1 MSTRK
6 KTHLKTQ
13 FQKVISTTLTC
24 SGLIIA
30 ASLSPFVVAQDATNQ
45 TIRES
50 LRIEAGDL
58 GSVLTEFS
66 ARHNIALSF
75 NPALTQNLKS
85 EGISGNG
92 SPIELIEQLLSNKGL
107 VVIANQDGTYSL
119 TERTQNLT
127 ADNQAI
133 NLNTLII
140 QTSRSNTK
148 KENSPQVITVIN
160 RKQIE
165 DQLSISSDSSQALS
179 NLLPAYSPNTQKLNN
194 SSQTFRGRSV
204 LYMVDGVPQS
214 NPIREGSR
222 SAHTIDLAM
231 VDRIEVIHGASAV
244 HGLGATGGIINF
256 ITKSNR
262 SNEVKQ
268 HVDVQLT
275 TPTDEISSDTLGYKI
290 GYQVEGSADNFD
302 YLVGLTNEVQ
312 GIYLDADGNYVGA
325 ATVRGDIMDSKS
337 HDAFVKLGYWLTDDK
352 RLELEVN
359 KYRLKSR
366 MNFTGVDGDRE
377 NGVATSSVKGSP
389 PNGVAPYND
398 VQTTSLFYTDS
409 DLDGMEFKAQV
420 FHQDFEGRY
429 GASNSNSFQDV
440 SIAPVGTLYDQ
451 SQNQSEKVG
460 AKFSL
465 TKDDLLN
472 NSLSITT
479 GLDLLQD
486 KTSQTL
492 VLTNRTYVPE
502 TEYTNYAPFIQF
514 EYKPTERLVLQAGA
528 RNEHAKLDVDTY
540 QTVATNKNTS
550 VSVNGGSPSFSDTVY
565 NAGAV
570 FKLTPSMSVF
580 ANYSQ
585 GFGMPDVG
593 RILRGVSTA
602 DQDVDTL
609 IDLSPILTDNYEA
622 GFRIHRNAFDFEL
635 SAYQSNSDLGSRI
648 ENQNGLYVVK
658 REKKE
663 IHGAEA
669 SLGFQLNKEHKL
681 QASYSY
687 IQGKSDTDG
696 DGKVDTKLTGADI
709 PPNRLVTSWN
719 ARWDEKLSSLLQVSH
734 AFSRSF
740 DNEDLHFDGYTLVD
754 ASVGYKLP
762 VGKMSVAVANLFNE
776 DYFTYY
782 SQAAY
787 ANDSFYFKG
796 RGRTLTLAYG
806 LDF

>member
-1 MSTRK
+1 MSPRINYTA
-6 KTHLKTQ
+6 TFLLP
-13 FQKVISTTLTC
+13 FTLGT
-24 SGLIIA
+24 SQIA
-30 ASLSPFVVAQDATNQ
+30 FADVNTN
-45 TIRES
+45 S
-50 LRIEAGDL
+50 VDL
-58 GSVLTEFS
+58 D
-66 ARHNIALSF
+66 
-75 NPALTQNLKS
+75 P
-85 EGISGNG
+85 
-92 SPIELIEQLLSNKGL
+92 
-107 VVIANQDGTYSL
+107 
-119 TERTQNLT
+119 
-127 ADNQAI
+127 
-133 NLNTLII
+133 LII
-140 QTSRSNTK
+140 QTSRTNTK
-148 KENSPQVITVIN
+148 QEDSPQVVTVIS

-165 DQLSISSDSSQALS
+165 EQLSITSDSSQVLS
-179 NLLPAYSPNTQKLNN
+179 NLLPAYAPNTQKLNN

-204 LYMVDGVPQS
+204 LYMIDGVPQS

-222 SAHTIDLAM
+222 SAHTIDLSM
-231 VDRIEVIHGASAV
+231 VERIEVIHGATAV

-256 ITKSNR
+256 ITKSTR
-262 SNEVKQ
+262 SNSLKQ
-268 HVDVQLT
+268 HVDVQMT
-275 TPTDEISSDTLGYKI
+275 TPTDKVSSDTLAYKI
-290 GYQVEGSADNFD
+290 GYQAEGSQGNFD

-312 GIYLDADGNYVGA
+312 GMYLDADGNYVGS

-337 HDAFVKLGYWLTDDK
+337 HDIFVKLGYWLTDEK

-359 KYRLKSR
+359 KYEMKGR

-377 NGVATSSVKGSP
+377 NGVATSSIKGTP

-409 DLDGMEFKAQV
+409 DLDGIEFKAQV

-429 GASNSNSFQDV
+429 GATNSGSFQDT
-440 SIAPVGTLYDQ
+440 SIAPNGTLYDQ
-451 SQNQSEKVG
+451 SQNQSEKIG

-465 TKDDLLN
+465 TKDDLLDHD
-472 NSLSITT
+472 LSITT

-486 KTSQTL
+486 TTSQTL
-492 VLTNRTYVPE
+492 VLTNRVYVPE

-514 EYKPTERLVLQAGA
+514 EYKPIERLVLQAGA
-528 RNEHAKLDVDTY
+528 RYEHAKLNVDTY
-540 QTVATNKNTS
+540 QTVAANNS
-550 VSVNGGSPSFSDTVY
+550 VTVDGGTPSFDETVY

-570 FKLTPSMSVF
+570 FKITPIVSVF

-593 RILRGVSTA
+593 RVLRGVKTT

-609 IDLSPILTDNYEA
+609 IDLSPIMTDNYEV
-622 GFRIHRNAFDFEL
+622 GLRVNRHPYDFEL
-635 SAYQSNSDLGSRI
+635 SYYESDSDLGSRI
-648 ENQNGLYVVK
+648 VEVNDLYVVK

-663 IHGAEA
+663 IQGAEA

-687 IQGKSDTDG
+687 IQGKSDTDD

-709 PPNRLVTSWN
+709 PPNRLVASWN
-719 ARWDEKLSSLLQVSH
+719 AHWNEKLSSLLQVSH

-740 DNEDLHFDGYTLVD
+740 DDDELKFDSYTLID

-796 RGRTLTLAYG
+796 RGRTVTLAYG

>member
-30 ASLSPFVVAQDATNQ
+30 SGLSPFTVAQDTTDQ
-45 TIRES
+45 TISEP
-50 LRIEAGDL
+50 LRIEAGNL
-58 GSVLTEFS
+58 GKVLTEFA

-75 NPALTQNLKS
+75 NPALTRHLNS
-85 EGISGNG
+85 EGISGNS
-92 SPIELIEQLLSNKGL
+92 SPIELIEQLLSNTDL

-148 KENSPQVITVIN
+148 KENSPQVVTVIT
-160 RKQIE
+160 RQQIE
-165 DQLSISSDSSQALS
+165 DQLSISSDSSQALAS
-179 NLLPAYSPNTQKLNN
+179 LLPAYSPNTQKLNN

-275 TPTDEISSDTLGYKI
+275 TPTDEISSDSLGYKI
-290 GYQVEGSADNFD
+290 GYQVEGSAGDFD

-325 ATVRGDIMDSKS
+325 ATVRGDIMDSNS
-337 HDAFVKLGYWLTDDK
+337 HDVFVKLGYWLTDDK
-352 RLELEVN
+352 RLELEAN

-377 NGVATSSVKGSP
+377 NGVATSSVKGTP

-514 EYKPTERLVLQAGA
+514 EYKPTDRLVLQAGA

-540 QTVATNKNTS
+540 RTVATNKNTS
-550 VSVNGGSPSFSDTVY
+550 VLVDGGSPSFSDTVY

-669 SLGFQLNKEHKL
+669 SLGFQLNKDHKL

-740 DNEDLHFDGYTLVD
+740 DDEDLNFDGYTLVD

>member
-30 ASLSPFVVAQDATNQ
+30 SGLSPFTVAQDTTDQ
-45 TIRES
+45 TISEP
-50 LRIEAGDL
+50 LRIEAGNL
-58 GSVLTEFS
+58 GKVLTEFA

-75 NPALTQNLKS
+75 NPALTRHLNS
-85 EGISGNG
+85 EGISGNS
-92 SPIELIEQLLSNKGL
+92 SPIELIEQLLSNTDL

-148 KENSPQVITVIN
+148 KENSPQVVTVIT
-160 RKQIE
+160 RQQIE
-165 DQLSISSDSSQALS
+165 DQLSISSDSSQALAS
-179 NLLPAYSPNTQKLNN
+179 LLPAYSPNTQKLNN

-275 TPTDEISSDTLGYKI
+275 TPTDEISSDSLGYKI
-290 GYQVEGSADNFD
+290 GYQVEGSAGDFD

-325 ATVRGDIMDSKS
+325 ATVRGDIMDSNS
-337 HDAFVKLGYWLTDDK
+337 HDVFVKLGYWLTDDK
-352 RLELEVN
+352 RLELEAN

-377 NGVATSSVKGSP
+377 NGVATSSVKGTP

-472 NSLSITT
+472 SNLSITT

-514 EYKPTERLVLQAGA
+514 EYKPTDRLVLQAGA

-540 QTVATNKNTS
+540 RTVATNKNTS
-550 VSVNGGSPSFSDTVY
+550 VLVDGGSPSFSDTVY

-669 SLGFQLNKEHKL
+669 SLGFQLNKDHKL

-740 DNEDLHFDGYTLVD
+740 DDEDLNFDGYTLVD

>member
-1 MSTRK
+1 MSPRINYTA
-6 KTHLKTQ
+6 TFLLP
-13 FQKVISTTLTC
+13 FTLGT
-24 SGLIIA
+24 SQIA
-30 ASLSPFVVAQDATNQ
+30 FADVNTN
-45 TIRES
+45 S
-50 LRIEAGDL
+50 VDL
-58 GSVLTEFS
+58 D
-66 ARHNIALSF
+66 
-75 NPALTQNLKS
+75 P
-85 EGISGNG
+85 
-92 SPIELIEQLLSNKGL
+92 
-107 VVIANQDGTYSL
+107 
-119 TERTQNLT
+119 
-127 ADNQAI
+127 
-133 NLNTLII
+133 LII
-140 QTSRSNTK
+140 QTSRTNTK
-148 KENSPQVITVIN
+148 QEDSPQVVTVIS

-165 DQLSISSDSSQALS
+165 EQLSITSDSSQVLS
-179 NLLPAYSPNTQKLNN
+179 NLLPAYAPNTQKLNN

-204 LYMVDGVPQS
+204 LYMIDGVPQS

-222 SAHTIDLAM
+222 SAHTIDLSM
-231 VDRIEVIHGASAV
+231 VERIEVIHGATAV

-256 ITKSNR
+256 ITKSTR
-262 SNEVKQ
+262 SNSLKQ
-268 HVDVQLT
+268 HVDVQMT
-275 TPTDEISSDTLGYKI
+275 TPTDKVSSDTLAYKI
-290 GYQVEGSADNFD
+290 GYQAEGSQGNFD

-312 GIYLDADGNYVGA
+312 GMYLDADGNYVGS

-337 HDAFVKLGYWLTDDK
+337 HDIFVKLGYWLTDEK

-359 KYRLKSR
+359 KYEMKGR

-377 NGVATSSVKGSP
+377 NGVATSSIKGTP

-429 GASNSNSFQDV
+429 GATNSGSFQDT
-440 SIAPVGTLYDQ
+440 SIAPSGTLYDQ
-451 SQNQSEKVG
+451 SQNQSEKIG

-465 TKDDLLN
+465 TKDDLLDHD
-472 NSLSITT
+472 LSITT

-486 KTSQTL
+486 TTSQTL
-492 VLTNRTYVPE
+492 VLTNRVYVPE

-514 EYKPTERLVLQAGA
+514 EYKPIERLVLQAGA
-528 RNEHAKLDVDTY
+528 RYEHAKLNVDTY
-540 QTVATNKNTS
+540 QTVAANNS
-550 VSVNGGSPSFSDTVY
+550 VTVDGGTPSFDETVY

-570 FKLTPSMSVF
+570 FKITPIVSVF

-593 RILRGVSTA
+593 RVLRGVKTT

-609 IDLSPILTDNYEA
+609 IDLSPIMTDNYEV
-622 GFRIHRNAFDFEL
+622 GLRVNRHPYDFEL
-635 SAYQSNSDLGSRI
+635 SYYESDSDLGSRI
-648 ENQNGLYVVK
+648 VEVNDLYVVK

-663 IHGAEA
+663 IQGAEA

-687 IQGKSDTDG
+687 IQGKSDTDD

-709 PPNRLVTSWN
+709 PPNRLVASWN
-719 ARWDEKLSSLLQVSH
+719 AHWNEKLSSLLQVSH

-740 DNEDLHFDGYTLVD
+740 DDDELKFDSYTLVD

-796 RGRTLTLAYG
+796 RGRTVTLAYG

>member
-1 MSTRK
+1 MLSK
-6 KTHLKTQ
+6 KPYTA
-13 FQKVISTTLTC
+13 
-24 SGLIIA
+24 II
-30 ASLSPFVVAQDATNQ
+30 LLPF
-45 TIRES
+45 
-50 LRIEAGDL
+50 
-58 GSVLTEFS
+58 
-66 ARHNIALSF
+66 ALS
-75 NPALTQNLKS
+75 ASQITLADTKSVNLD
-85 EGISGNG
+85 
-92 SPIELIEQLLSNKGL
+92 EL
-107 VVIANQDGTYSL
+107 V
-119 TERTQNLT
+119 
-127 ADNQAI
+127 
-133 NLNTLII
+133 I

-148 KENSPQVITVIN
+148 KEDSPQVITIIT
-160 RKQIE
+160 RQQIE
-165 DQLSISSDSSQALS
+165 EQLAISSDSSQVLS

-204 LYMVDGVPQS
+204 LYMIDGVPQS

-222 SAHTIDLAM
+222 SAHTIDLSM
-231 VDRIEVIHGASAV
+231 VERIEVIHGATAV

-262 SNEVKQ
+262 SNELKQ
-268 HVDVQLT
+268 HIDVQLT
-275 TPTDEISSDTLGYKI
+275 TPTDEISNDTLSYKV
-290 GYQVEGSADNFD
+290 GYQAEGAHDDFD
-302 YLVGLTNEVQ
+302 YLVGLTNEIQ
-312 GIYLDADGNYVGA
+312 GMYLDADGNYVGS

-337 HDAFVKLGYWLTDDK
+337 YDAFVKLGYWLTDDQ

-359 KYRLKSR
+359 KYRMKGR
-366 MNFTGVDGDRE
+366 MNFTGVDGDRK
-377 NGVATSSVKGSP
+377 NGVATSSVKGTP
-389 PNGVAPYND
+389 TQGTAPYND

-429 GASNSNSFQDV
+429 GASNSDSFQDV

-451 SQNQSEKVG
+451 SQNQSEKIG

-465 TKDDLLN
+465 TKDDLLDN
-472 NSLSITT
+472 ELSITA

-514 EYKPTERLVLQAGA
+514 EYKPTDRLVLQAGA

-540 QTVATNKNTS
+540 RSVATDDDTS
-550 VSVNGGSPSFSDTVY
+550 VSVDGGTPSFSDTVY

-570 FKLTPSMSVF
+570 FKLTPAVSVF

-602 DQDVDTL
+602 NQDVDTL
-609 IDLSPILTDNYEA
+609 IDLSPILTDNYEV
-622 GFRIHRNAFDFEL
+622 GFRINHNAYDFEL
-635 SAYQSNSDLGSRI
+635 STYQSNSDLGSRI
-648 ENQNGLYVVK
+648 ENKNGLYVVK

-663 IHGAEA
+663 IQGAEA
-669 SLGFQLNKEHKL
+669 SLGVQLNKEHKL

-687 IQGKSDTDG
+687 IQGKSDTDK

-709 PPNRLVTSWN
+709 SPNRLVTSWN
-719 ARWDEKLSSLLQVSH
+719 AHWNEKLSSLLQVSH

-740 DNEDLHFDGYTLVD
+740 DDDKFDFDGYTLVD
-754 ASVGYKLP
+754 ASIGYKLP
-762 VGKMSVAVANLFNE
+762 VGKMSVAVANLLNE

-796 RGRTLTLAYG
+796 RGRTVTLAYG

>member
-1 MSTRK
+1 MSPIKIRST
-6 KTHLKTQ
+6 
-13 FQKVISTTLTC
+13 VIL
-24 SGLIIA
+24 L
-30 ASLSPFVVAQDATNQ
+30 PF
-45 TIRES
+45 
-50 LRIEAGDL
+50 LL
-58 GSVLTEFS
+58 GSS
-66 ARHNIALSF
+66 QIAF
-75 NPALTQNLKS
+75 ADTQS
-85 EGISGNG
+85 
-92 SPIELIEQLLSNKGL
+92 
-107 VVIANQDGTYSL
+107 
-119 TERTQNLT
+119 
-127 ADNQAI
+127 I
-133 NLNTLII
+133 NLDELVI

-148 KENSPQVITVIN
+148 QEDNPQVVTIISQ
-160 RKQIE
+160 KQIE
-165 DQLSISSDSSQALS
+165 DQLAISTDSSQALS

-222 SAHTIDLAM
+222 SAHTIDLSM
-231 VDRIEVIHGASAV
+231 VERIEVIHGATAV

-262 SNEVKQ
+262 SNKLKQ
-268 HVDVQLT
+268 HVDVQIT
-275 TPTDEISSDTLGYKI
+275 TPTEEINSDTLSYKI
-290 GYQVEGSADNFD
+290 GYQAEGSQGDFD

-312 GIYLDADGNYVGA
+312 GMYIDANNDYVGS

-337 HDAFVKLGYWLTDDK
+337 HDAFVKLGYWLSDEQ
-352 RLELEVN
+352 RLEFEVN
-359 KYRLKSR
+359 KYKMKGR
-366 MNFTGVDGDRE
+366 MNFTGVDGDRD
-377 NGVATSSVKGSP
+377 NGVPTRSIKGIP

-398 VQTTSLFYTDS
+398 VQTTNLTYTDS
-409 DLDGMEFKAQV
+409 DLDGMDFKAQV

-429 GASNSNSFQDV
+429 GASKSNSFQDV

-451 SQNQSEKVG
+451 SQNQSKKIG
-460 AKFSL
+460 GKFSL
-465 TKDDLLN
+465 TKNGLLDN
-472 NSLSITT
+472 TLSLTA
-479 GLDLLQD
+479 GLDLLRD
-486 KTSQTL
+486 TTSQEL
-492 VLTNRTYVPE
+492 ILTNRTYVPE
-502 TEYTNYAPFIQF
+502 TEYTNYAPFVQF
-514 EYKPTERLVLQAGA
+514 EFKPTERLTLQAGA
-528 RNEHAKLDVDTY
+528 RNEHAKLDVDSY
-540 QTVATNKNTS
+540 RTVATNKDTS
-550 VSVNGGSPSFSDTVY
+550 VLVNGGSPSFSDTVY

-570 FKLTPSMSVF
+570 FKITPTMSVF

-602 DQDVDTL
+602 NQNVDTL

-622 GFRIHRNAFDFEL
+622 GFRIHRDAFDFEL

-648 ENQNGLYVVK
+648 VNKNGLYVVK

-687 IQGKSDTDG
+687 VQGKSDTDA

-709 PPNRLVTSWN
+709 PPNRLVTSWTAN
-719 ARWDEKLSSLLQVSH
+719 WDEKLSSLLQVSH

-740 DNEDLHFDGYTLVD
+740 DNSKLDFDGYTLVD
-754 ASVGYKLP
+754 ASMGYKLP
-762 VGKMSVAVANLFNE
+762 VGKMSVSVANLFNQ

-796 RGRTLTLAYG
+796 RGRTVTLAYG

>member
-1 MSTRK
+1 MTTRK
-6 KTHLKTQ
+6 KIALKTQ
-13 FQKVISTTLTC
+13 FQKVIGTTLTC

-30 ASLSPFVVAQDATNQ
+30 ASLSPFVIAQDATDQ

-50 LRIEAGDL
+50 LRIDAGDL
-58 GSVLTEFS
+58 GSVLSEFS

-92 SPIELIEQLLSNKGL
+92 NPIELIEQLLSNKGL

-119 TERTQNLT
+119 TKSHQGLT
-127 ADNQAI
+127 EDNQTI

-148 KENSPQVITVIN
+148 KEDSPQVITVIN
-160 RKQIE
+160 REQIE
-165 DQLSISSDSSQALS
+165 EQLSISTDSSQALS

-204 LYMVDGVPQS
+204 LYMIDGVPQS

-231 VDRIEVIHGASAV
+231 VERIEVIHGATAV

-256 ITKSNR
+256 ITKSTR
-262 SNEVKQ
+262 SNDLKQ
-268 HVDVQLT
+268 HMDVQLT
-275 TPTDEISSDTLGYKI
+275 TPTDDISSDTLSYKI
-290 GYQVEGSADNFD
+290 GYQAEGSQGDFD

-312 GIYLDADGNYVGA
+312 GMYLDADGNYVGA

-337 HDAFVKLGYWLTDDK
+337 YDAFVKLGYWLGDDQ

-359 KYRLKSR
+359 KYQMKGR
-366 MNFTGVDGDRE
+366 MNFTGVDGDRD
-377 NGVATSSVKGSP
+377 NGVATSSIKGTP

-409 DLDGMEFKAQV
+409 DLDGMELKAQI

-429 GASNSNSFQDV
+429 GATNSGSFQDI

-451 SQNQSEKVG
+451 SQNQSEKIG

-465 TKDDLLN
+465 TKDDLLDN
-472 NSLSITT
+472 DLSITT

-486 KTSQTL
+486 TTSQTL

-502 TEYTNYAPFIQF
+502 AEYTNYAPFIQF
-514 EYKPTERLVLQAGA
+514 EYKPIERLILQAGA
-528 RNEHAKLDVDTY
+528 RYEHAKLDVDTY
-540 QTVATNKNTS
+540 QTVAAKNGVT
-550 VSVNGGSPSFSDTVY
+550 VNGGSPSFHETVY

-570 FKLTPSMSVF
+570 FKITPTVSVF

-593 RILRGVSTA
+593 RVLR
-602 DQDVDTL
+602 DVKTTNQNIETL
-609 IDLSPILTDNYEA
+609 IDLSPIVTDNYEV
-622 GFRIHRNAFDFEL
+622 GFRVNRHPYDFEL
-635 SAYQSNSDLGSRI
+635 SYYESNSDLGSRI
-648 ENQNGLYVVK
+648 AEEDGLYVVK

-663 IHGAEA
+663 IQGAEA
-669 SLGFQLNKEHKL
+669 SLGVQLNKEHKL

-687 IQGKSDTDG
+687 IQGKSDMDG

-719 ARWDEKLSSLLQVSH
+719 ARWSEKLSSLLQVNH

-740 DNEDLHFDGYTLVD
+740 DNDKLDFDSYTLVD

-762 VGKMSVAVANLFNE
+762 VGKMSVSIANLFNE

-782 SQAAY
+782 SQAAF

-796 RGRTLTLAYG
+796 RGRNVTLAYG

>member
-1 MSTRK
+1 MSPRINYTA
-6 KTHLKTQ
+6 TFLLP
-13 FQKVISTTLTC
+13 FTLGT
-24 SGLIIA
+24 SQIA
-30 ASLSPFVVAQDATNQ
+30 FADVNTN
-45 TIRES
+45 
-50 LRIEAGDL
+50 
-58 GSVLTEFS
+58 SV
-66 ARHNIALSF
+66 
-75 NPALTQNLKS
+75 NLD
-85 EGISGNG
+85 
-92 SPIELIEQLLSNKGL
+92 P
-107 VVIANQDGTYSL
+107 
-119 TERTQNLT
+119 
-127 ADNQAI
+127 
-133 NLNTLII
+133 LII

-148 KENSPQVITVIN
+148 KEDSPQVITVIS
-160 RKQIE
+160 RQQIE
-165 DQLSISSDSSQALS
+165 EQLSITSDSSQVLS

-204 LYMVDGVPQS
+204 LYMIDGVPQS

-222 SAHTIDLAM
+222 SAHTIDLSM
-231 VDRIEVIHGASAV
+231 VERIEVIHGATAV

-256 ITKSNR
+256 ITKSTR
-262 SNEVKQ
+262 SNSLKQ
-268 HVDVQLT
+268 HVDVQMT
-275 TPTDEISSDTLGYKI
+275 TPTDEINSDTLAYKI
-290 GYQVEGSADNFD
+290 GYQAEGSQGNFD

-312 GIYLDADGNYVGA
+312 GMYLDADGNYVGS

-337 HDAFVKLGYWLTDDK
+337 HDIFVKLGYWLTDEK

-359 KYRLKSR
+359 KYEMKGR

-377 NGVATSSVKGSP
+377 NGVATSSIKGTP

-429 GASNSNSFQDV
+429 GATNSGSFQDT
-440 SIAPVGTLYDQ
+440 SIAPSGTLYDQ
-451 SQNQSEKVG
+451 SQNQSEKIG

-465 TKDDLLN
+465 TKDDLLDHD
-472 NSLSITT
+472 LSITT

-486 KTSQTL
+486 TTSQTL
-492 VLTNRTYVPE
+492 VLTNRVYVPE

-514 EYKPTERLVLQAGA
+514 EYKPIERLVLQAGA
-528 RNEHAKLDVDTY
+528 RYEHAKLNVDTY
-540 QTVATNKNTS
+540 QTVAANNS
-550 VSVNGGSPSFSDTVY
+550 VTVDGGTPSFDETVY

-570 FKLTPSMSVF
+570 FKITPIVSVF

-593 RILRGVSTA
+593 RVLRGVKTT

-609 IDLSPILTDNYEA
+609 IDLSPIMTDNYEV
-622 GFRIHRNAFDFEL
+622 GLRVNRHPYDFEL
-635 SAYQSNSDLGSRI
+635 SYYESDSDLGSRI
-648 ENQNGLYVVK
+648 VEVNDLYVVK

-663 IHGAEA
+663 IQGAEA

-681 QASYSY
+681 QASYSF
-687 IQGKSDTDG
+687 IQGKSDTDD

-709 PPNRLVTSWN
+709 PPNRLVASWN
-719 ARWDEKLSSLLQVSH
+719 AHWNEKLSSLLQVSH

-740 DNEDLHFDGYTLVD
+740 DDDELKFDSYTLVD

-796 RGRTLTLAYG
+796 RGRTVTLAYG

>member
-13 FQKVISTTLTC
+13 FQKAISTTLTC
-24 SGLIIA
+24 SSLIIA
-30 ASLSPFVVAQDATNQ
+30 SGISPLTLAQDTPSQ
-45 TIRES
+45 GVQQP
-50 LRIEAGDL
+50 LKIEAGNL
-58 GSVLTEFS
+58 GNALTKFA

-75 NPALTQNLKS
+75 NSTLTRDLQSK
-85 EGISGNG
+85 GISGNT
-92 SPIELIEQLLSNKGL
+92 SPIELIEQLLSTTDL
-107 VVIANQDGTYSL
+107 EMVPNQDGTYSL
-119 TERTQNLT
+119 VERGQYQTT
-127 ADNQAI
+127 DNQAI
-133 NLNTLII
+133 NLNAMVI

-148 KENSPQVITVIN
+148 KEDSPQVITVIN
-160 RKQIE
+160 REQIE
-165 DQLSISSDSSQALS
+165 EQLSISTDSSQALS

-204 LYMVDGVPQS
+204 LYMIDGVPQS

-222 SAHTIDLAM
+222 SAHTIDLSM
-231 VDRIEVIHGASAV
+231 VERIEVIHGATAV

-256 ITKSNR
+256 ITKSTR
-262 SNEVKQ
+262 SNKLKQ
-268 HVDVQLT
+268 HVDVQMT
-275 TPTDEISSDTLGYKI
+275 TPTEKISSDTLSYKI
-290 GYQVEGSADNFD
+290 GYQAEGSQGDFD

-312 GIYLDADGNYVGA
+312 GMYLDADGNYVGA

-337 HDAFVKLGYWLTDDK
+337 YDAFVKLGYWLGDDQ

-359 KYRLKSR
+359 KYQMKGR
-366 MNFTGVDGDRE
+366 MNFTGVDGDRD
-377 NGVATSSVKGSP
+377 NGVATSSVKGTP

-409 DLDGMEFKAQV
+409 DLDGMEFKAQA

-429 GASNSNSFQDV
+429 GASNSNSFQDT
-440 SIAPVGTLYDQ
+440 SIAPSGTLYDQ
-451 SQNQSEKVG
+451 SQNQSEKIG

-465 TKDDLLN
+465 TKNDLLDN
-472 NSLSITT
+472 TLSITT

-492 VLTNRTYVPE
+492 ILTNRTYVPE

-514 EYKPTERLVLQAGA
+514 EYKPTERLVLQAGV
-528 RNEHAKLDVDTY
+528 RDEHAKLDVGTY
-540 QTVATNKNTS
+540 QTVAANNGVT
-550 VSVNGGSPSFSDTVY
+550 VNGGSPSFHETVY

-570 FKLTPSMSVF
+570 FKITPTVSVF

-593 RILRGVSTA
+593 RVLRGVDITG
-602 DQDVDTL
+602 QDVDSL
-609 IDLSPILTDNYEA
+609 IDLSPIVTDNYEV
-622 GFRIHRNAFDFEL
+622 GFRVNRHPYDFEL
-635 SAYQSNSDLGSRI
+635 SYYESDSDLGSRI
-648 ENQNGLYVVK
+648 VEENGLYIVK

-663 IHGAEA
+663 IQGAEA
-669 SLGFQLNKEHKL
+669 SLGFQLNKKHKL
-681 QASYSY
+681 QASYSF

-696 DGKVDTKLTGADI
+696 DGKVETKLTGADI
-709 PPNRLVTSWN
+709 SPNRLVTSWN
-719 ARWDEKLSSLLQVSH
+719 ANWNEKLSSLLQVSH

-740 DNEDLHFDGYTLVD
+740 DNEDLDFDGYTLVD
-754 ASVGYKLP
+754 ASIGYKLP
-762 VGKMSVAVANLFNE
+762 VGKMNLSVANLLNE

-796 RGRTLTLAYG
+796 RGRTVTLAYG